1 MLATDTEDAF
11 ALDVRV
17 ITDIRPGD
25 AAAAC
30 ITDDGCEPSCASAC
44 VSGGV

>member
-1 MLATDTEDAF
+1 MLATDTEDAS

-17 ITDIRPGD
+17 ITDISPGD
-25 AAAAC
+25 ATAAC
-30 ITDDGCEPSCASAC
+30 TTDDGCEPSCASAC